1 MKAIYLS
8 VIVPVYNEALTIGE
22 TIRKLREFLEA
33 QSYSWELII
42 CDDGSTDGT
51 SKMFHEEVKNV
62 EHIRALSLPHRGKG
76 ATVRD
81 GVLDSTGKFI
91 FMCDADLSM
100 SVDQI
105 PIFLQR
111 MDNSDIDIVIGSRQV
126 KGSVRVG
133 EPPLRHF
140 MGRIFNKLVKII
152 LVDNYHDSQ
161 CGFKCFS
168 SKSARHLFPKQR
180 VKGWAFDAE
189 ILFLA
194 GKIGYKTKEI
204 PIEWYHRSDSKVGVI
219 SSSLSMLTEILMVR
233 IMHTL
238 GRYGL

>member
-1 MKAIYLS
+1 MKAIHLS
-8 VIVPVYNEALTIGE
+8 VIVPVFNEALTIGE
-22 TIRKLREFLEA
+22 TIRKLREFLQS
-33 QSYSWELII
+33 QSYSWEIVI
-42 CDDGSTDGT
+42 CDDGSTDDT
-51 SKMFHEEVKNV
+51 IDVFHREVS
-62 EHIRALSLPHRGKG
+62 HTGCIRALLFSHRGKG

-81 GVLDSTGKFI
+81 GVLDSKGEYV

-105 PIFLQR
+105 PIFLEQ
-111 MDNSDIDIVIGSRQV
+111 MDNTNVDIVIGSRQI

-133 EPPLRHF
+133 ETHIRHL
-140 MGRIFNKLVKII
+140 MGRIFNRIVKII
-152 LVDNYHDSQ
+152 LVDNYQDSQ

-180 VKGWAFDAE
+180 TDGWAFDAE

-194 GKIGYKTKEI
+194 GKMGYRTKEI
-204 PIEWYHRSDSKVGVI
+204 PIEWHHRSDSKVSVI
-219 SSSLSMLTEILMVR
+219 SSSLSMLTEILKVR
-233 IMHTL
+233 IMYVL